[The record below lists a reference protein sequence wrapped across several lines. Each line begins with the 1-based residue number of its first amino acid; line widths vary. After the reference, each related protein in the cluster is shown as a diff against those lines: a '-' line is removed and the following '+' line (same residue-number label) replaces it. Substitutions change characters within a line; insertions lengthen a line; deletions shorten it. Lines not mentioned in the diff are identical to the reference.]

1 MDDLFVIP
9 LDGVSIVQLGR
20 CLGVVFFKS
29 GLCYVGEGQIEE
41 KQLILAI
48 LPANAVPQLE
58 RAWLNRRGQWQFTLV
73 IQVAFYLAAVTD
85 PMEDRVKGLSQ
96 TNRSSL
102 PSHTSL
108 TYDRSPSPRPH

>member
-1 MDDLFVIP
+1 MSYSLSQ
-9 LDGVSIVQLGR
+9 G
-20 CLGVVFFKS
+20 
-29 GLCYVGEGQIEE
+29 YVGEGQIEE

-48 LPANAVPQLE
+48 PPANAVPQLE
-58 RAWLNRRGQWQFTLV
+58 RAWLNRRVQWQFTLV

>member
-1 MDDLFVIP
+1 MVLLEKVRLRKSRLVLAIP
-9 LDGVSIVQLGR
+9 L
-20 CLGVVFFKS
+20 
-29 GLCYVGEGQIEE
+29 
-41 KQLILAI
+41 
-48 LPANAVPQLE
+48 ANAVPQLE
-58 RAWLNRRGQWQFTLV
+58 RAWLNRRVQWQFTLV